1 MKLITV
7 LATLLLS
14 TTVFA
19 TEIPAEKPVERG
31 QINFGTI
38 PYNSSRQQVFTLKNN
53 GTEPIT
59 DISLKISGDF
69 TMRHKCPTVLNAG
82 ESCKAKITLW
92 VNRQG
97 GHMGRFTVRTSAK
110 DYMYDLYGYGEKP
123 FEPPHIPI
131 PNPPHP

>member
-14 TTVFA
+14 VAVQA
-19 TEIPAEKPVERG
+19 TDIPAPKPVERG

-69 TMRHKCPTVLNAG
+69 QMRHKCPTVLNAG
-82 ESCKAKITLW
+82 QSCQAKITLW
-92 VNRQG
+92 ATRQG
-97 GHMGRFTVRTSAK
+97 GHMGRFTVRTSVK
-110 DYMYDLYGYGEKP
+110 DYMYDLYGYGDRP
-123 FEPPHIPI
+123 FEPPHVPI
-131 PNPPHP
+131 PNPPRP